1 MNNNDVSDK
10 NSDVQK
16 TQIINNSAT
25 PYDKSQINMS
35 HKPNNAKNPKNTKSK
50 KLKHIL
56 LTVLIIFLAAGVIG
70 SIQQNKPN
78 NTKTKLSASECKNIA
93 KNYVVDDFLSLNA
106 IKKKDDNFRMLR
118 ERF

>member
-25 PYDKSQINMS
+25 SYDKNPSNMS
-35 HKPNNAKNPKNTKSK
+35 HKPNNPKNTKNTKSK

-56 LTVLIIFLAAGVIG
+56 LTVLVIFLACLLYT
-70 SIQQNKPN
+70 SP
-78 NTKTKLSASECKNIA
+78 SPR
-93 KNYVVDDFLSLNA
+93 D
-106 IKKKDDNFRMLR
+106 
-118 ERF
+118 

>member
-10 NSDVQK
+10 NIDVQK

-25 PYDKSQINMS
+25 SYDKNPSNMS
-35 HKPNNAKNPKNTKSK
+35 HKPNNPKNPKSK

-56 LTVLIIFLAAGVIG
+56 LTILIIVLAAGVIG

-78 NTKTKLSASECKNIA
+78 NTKTKLSA
-93 KNYVVDDFLSLNA
+93 
-106 IKKKDDNFRMLR
+106 
-118 ERF
+118 